1 MVMVKV
7 PRLALSIWSL
17 AVFAISTSE
26 AAALS
31 PLDED
36 LFTSKEVGPAAVD
49 NELEQNLGY
58 FEDDYGDNAEPSED
72 FDKRTNSFA
81 HALRVRR
88 GYGDNSFAHALRVR
102 RGYGDNSFAHALRV
116 RSSPSNFAHALRIKK
131 DSMFNHA
138 LRVRN
143 IRASPFT
150 HALRIKKGGNSF
162 LSARSSP
169 FTHALRV
176 RRFDPEEYYFD
187 SEQPKRASS
196 FSHILRV

>member
-7 PRLALSIWSL
+7 PRLVLSIWSL

-58 FEDDYGDNAEPSED
+58 FEDDYGDIAEPSED

-102 RGYGDNSFAHALRV
+102 KSA
-116 RSSPSNFAHALRIKK
+116 SNFAHALRIKK

-176 RRFDPEEYYFD
+176 RRYDPMEYYFD

>member
-1 MVMVKV
+1 MVMVKF
-7 PRLALSIWSL
+7 PHLALSIWSL
-17 AVFAISTSE
+17 VVFAISTSE

-31 PLDED
+31 PLDE
-36 LFTSKEVGPAAVD
+36 EVGPAALD

-72 FDKRTNSFA
+72 FDKRSSSFA

-102 RGYGDNSFAHALRV
+102 KAN
-116 RSSPSNFAHALRIKK
+116 PSNFAHALRIKK

-162 LSARSSP
+162 LSTRSSP

-176 RRFDPEEYYFD
+176 RRYDPMEYYFD
-187 SEQPKRASS
+187 SELPKRASS

>member
-1 MVMVKV
+1 MVKV

-36 LFTSKEVGPAAVD
+36 LFTSKEVGPAALD

-58 FEDDYGDNAEPSED
+58 FED
-72 FDKRTNSFA
+72 FDKRT
-81 HALRVRR
+81 
-88 GYGDNSFAHALRVR
+88 NSFAHALRVR

-131 DSMFNHA
+131 SNMFNHA

-169 FTHALRV
+169 FSYALRV
-176 RRFDPEEYYFD
+176 RRSDPMEYYFD

>member
-7 PRLALSIWSL
+7 PHLALSIWSL
-17 AVFAISTSE
+17 VVFA
-26 AAALS
+26 AAFS

-36 LFTSKEVGPAAVD
+36 LGPGAVD

-58 FEDDYGDNAEPSED
+58 FEDDYVDNAEPSED

-102 RGYGDNSFAHALRV
+102 KAN
-116 RSSPSNFAHALRIKK
+116 PSNFAHALRIKK

-176 RRFDPEEYYFD
+176 RRYDPMEYYYGY
-187 SEQPKRASS
+187 EQPKRASS